1 MTHTSDNAPLPTP
14 ANPGPFGHKL
24 RSQFLFPENY
34 TQFNHGSFGTFPK
47 VVQDNM
53 FAWHQRTERDPDRW
67 MRRDLGESLGMIRR
81 ELGEFMNC
89 DPDSLALVQ
98 NTTVGVNTI
107 LRSIEFV
114 PGDRI
119 LQLSTGYVS
128 VDKTAQY
135 VCDTNMDVKIIE
147 VPITYPMSDKEIID
161 AVEKTVLDH
170 QALKDGSRIRLAMVD
185 WITSVPSIVHPVKQ
199 LTELLKSHGILVF
212 VDGAH
217 SIGQVPVDL
226 GYLDPDFYITN
237 CHKWLFSVR
246 GSAALYVKKPYKN
259 LIHPTAITGDYKK
272 GFDTE
277 FAWMGTNDYSSLM
290 SIQGALAFRK
300 QFGEDAIIH
309 YTHNLALEGGKAI
322 AKILGSSVL
331 TPDDHQVANMVN
343 IRLPFKDLS
352 HPKLSSPAHLMN
364 LLMDRY
370 NLFTPSFK
378 HGGNMYTRV
387 SAQIYLELSD
397 FVRLGNIW
405 KEIVD
410 EINAESN

>member
-1 MTHTSDNAPLPTP
+1 MTNAADSTPLPTP

-24 RSQFLFPENY
+24 RSQFLFPEDY

-47 VVQDNM
+47 NVQDNM

-67 MRRDLGESLGMIRR
+67 MRRDLKESLAMIRR
-81 ELGEFMNC
+81 ELGEFINC

-135 VCDTNMDVKIIE
+135 VCDTHKDVKLIE
-147 VPITYPMSDKEIID
+147 VPVTFPMTDKEILD
-161 AVEKTVLDH
+161 AVDKAVLDH
-170 QALKDGSRIRLAMVD
+170 KALKDGSRIRLAMVD
-185 WITSVPSIVHPVKQ
+185 WISSVPSIVHPVKQ

-246 GSAALYVKKPYKN
+246 GSAALYVKKPYQH
-259 LIHPTAITGDYKK
+259 LIHPTAITGDYRK
-272 GFDTE
+272 GFDAE
-277 FAWMGTNDYSSLM
+277 FQWMGTNEYSSLM
-290 SIQGALAFRK
+290 SIQGALAYRK
-300 QFGEDAIIH
+300 QFGEDAIIN
-309 YTHNLALEGGKAI
+309 YTHNLAVEGGKAI
-322 AKILGSSVL
+322 AKILGSNVL
-331 TPDDHQVANMVN
+331 TPDDHQVGNMVN

-352 HPKLSSPAHLMN
+352 NPKLASPNYLMD
-364 LLMDRY
+364 LLMDKY

-387 SAQIYLELSD
+387 SAQIYLEISD
-397 FVRLGNIW
+397 FIRLGNVW

-410 EINAESN
+410 EINAESD

>member
-1 MTHTSDNAPLPTP
+1 MTNATDNTPLPTP

-24 RSQFLFPENY
+24 RSQFLFPEDF
-34 TQFNHGSFGTFPK
+34 TQFNHGSYGTFPK
-47 VVQDNM
+47 AVQDNY
-53 FAWHQRTERDPDRW
+53 FAWHHRTERDPDRW
-67 MRRDLGESLGMIRR
+67 MRRDLKNCLTMIRR
-81 ELGEFMNC
+81 EIGEFINC

-107 LRSIEFV
+107 LRSLEFL

-119 LQLSTGYVS
+119 LQLSTGFLS
-128 VDKTAQY
+128 VYKTAQY
-135 VCDTNMDVKIIE
+135 VCDTHKDVKLIE
-147 VPITYPMSDKEIID
+147 VPITFPMTDKEIVD

-185 WITSVPSIVHPVKQ
+185 WISSVPSIVHPVKQ
-199 LTELLKSHGILVF
+199 LTDLLKSHGILVF

-246 GSAALYVKKPYKN
+246 GSAALYTKKPYQN
-259 LIHPTAITGDYKK
+259 LIHPTAITGDYGN
-272 GFDTE
+272 GFDAE
-277 FAWMGTNDYSSLM
+277 FQWMGTNEYSSLM
-290 SIQGALAFRK
+290 SIQGALAYRK
-300 QFGEDAIIH
+300 QFGEDAIIN
-309 YTHNLALEGGKAI
+309 YTHNLAIEGGKTM

-331 TPDDHQVANMVN
+331 TPHDHQVGNMVN
-343 IRLPFKDLS
+343 IRLPFKDLLN
-352 HPKLSSPAHLMN
+352 PKLASPAYLMN
-364 LLMDRY
+364 LLMDKY
-370 NLFTPSFK
+370 NLHTPTFK

-387 SAQIYLELSD
+387 CAQIYLELSD
-397 FVRLGNIW
+397 FVRLGNVW

>member
-1 MTHTSDNAPLPTP
+1 M
-14 ANPGPFGHKL
+14 
-24 RSQFLFPENY
+24 
-34 TQFNHGSFGTFPK
+34 
-47 VVQDNM
+47 
-53 FAWHQRTERDPDRW
+53 
-67 MRRDLGESLGMIRR
+67 
-81 ELGEFMNC
+81 
-89 DPDSLALVQ
+89 
-98 NTTVGVNTI
+98 
-107 LRSIEFV
+107 
-114 PGDRI
+114 
-119 LQLSTGYVS
+119 
-128 VDKTAQY
+128 
-135 VCDTNMDVKIIE
+135 
-147 VPITYPMSDKEIID
+147 
-161 AVEKTVLDH
+161 
-170 QALKDGSRIRLAMVD
+170 
-185 WITSVPSIVHPVKQ
+185 
-199 LTELLKSHGILVF
+199 
-212 VDGAH
+212 
-217 SIGQVPVDL
+217 
-226 GYLDPDFYITN
+226 
-237 CHKWLFSVR
+237 FSVR